1 MHILVTGFEPF
12 GKDSFNASQEAVSQL
27 PGQISNHRITTAI
40 LPVSF
45 KRSAQELDHLLAEH
59 RPDAVIC
66 VGEAGGRD
74 AITPEA
80 RGANLDDARIQDNDG
95 DQPRAA
101 AIDPRGPDFLEASLN
116 PAAAVKMMLN
126 EGFKAEL
133 STDAGRFV
141 CNHVAYLAYRQ
152 PVPSLFIHVPAL
164 RPHGVEAT
172 VGAETDP
179 GARKRSTLEVGQLPR
194 ALEAAIRGACSNQH
208 ETGSENNG
216 DEHQ

>member
-12 GKDSFNASQEAVSQL
+12 GKDSFNASQEAVVQL

-45 KRSAQELDHLLAEH
+45 MRSTQALEDLLAEH
-59 RPDAVIC
+59 RPDALIC

-95 DQPRAA
+95 DQPHAA
-101 AIDPRGPDFLEASLN
+101 AIDPLGPDFLEASLN
-116 PAAAVKMMLN
+116 PAASVKMLLDA
-126 EGFKAEL
+126 GFKAEL

-152 PVPSLFIHVPAL
+152 PIPSLFIHVPAL

-179 GARKRSTLEVGQLPR
+179 GAHKRSTLEVGELPR
-194 ALEAAIRGACSNQH
+194 ALEAAIRGACSIQE
-208 ETGSENNG
+208 ETSEVNNG
-216 DEHQ
+216 GVHQ

>member
-12 GKDSFNASQEAVSQL
+12 GKDSFNASQEAVGQL
-27 PGQISNHRITTAI
+27 PGQISDHRITTAI

-45 KRSAQELDHLLAEH
+45 ERSAQELEDLLAEH
-59 RPDAVIC
+59 QPDALIC
-66 VGEAGGRD
+66 VGEACCRD

-80 RGANLDDARIQDNDG
+80 RGAIVVDDRIQENDG
-95 DQPRAA
+95 HQPRAA
-101 AIDPRGPDFLEASLN
+101 ATDPLGPDFLEASLN
-116 PAAAVKMMLN
+116 PAVAVKMLLN

-133 STDAGRFV
+133 STDAGCFV

-194 ALEAAIRGACSNQH
+194 ALEAAIRGAC
-208 ETGSENNG
+208 
-216 DEHQ
+216 